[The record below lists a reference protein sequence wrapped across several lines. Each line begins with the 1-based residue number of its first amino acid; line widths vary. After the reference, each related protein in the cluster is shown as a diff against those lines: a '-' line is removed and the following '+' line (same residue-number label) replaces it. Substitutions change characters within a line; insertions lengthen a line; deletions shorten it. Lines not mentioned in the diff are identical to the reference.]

1 MDQAEDN
8 SKVPIHDYLNFMKE
22 YGIEFE
28 GRILPEKWG
37 EYTTMFEDIRHIG
50 KLRPEEFI
58 GMFHADDKYIY
69 DKRVKAA
76 KLVDEAWNCLKSM
89 DSEYGWRKE
98 VEFRAFSPFD
108 SEIIW

>member
-1 MDQAEDN
+1 MNQPEDN
-8 SKVPIHDYLNFMKE
+8 SKVTIENYQDLMKE

-58 GMFHADDKYIY
+58 GMFHADDEYIV

-76 KLVDEAWNCLKSM
+76 DLVKEAWNCLNSG
-89 DSEYGWRKE
+89 Y
-98 VEFRAFSPFD
+98 
-108 SEIIW
+108 